1 MKTLTFILCTL
12 ISCLIV
18 HDGMLATQLST
29 IRGTIKDAE
38 TGEPLKFVTIKAI
51 GIDSK
56 ATVTSKQGTY
66 LLRVKEGDY
75 SLTFSMVGYTSAT
88 KNITLTSAG
97 IVIDMQLSQSAFRSA
112 EVIVSAED
120 PGVKLMRSVIQKKQQ
135 WRDSLQQYTYMLY
148 TKFVVSADTL
158 TAGRSSGRNDTSIFS
173 ILESYSKGYFA
184 KPDKFFN
191 EILQKRQTANIPPQA
206 NFVAFGTNI
215 NCYEDVVSI
224 TGEEVYSP
232 FHPNALDYY
241 DFILEGTSSDDG
253 EEIAKIQVKPKT
265 MQRRLFSGVIHIK
278 KQQLSPVFV
287 SLVPNRAV
295 KLPFDAS
302 FIIEQSF
309 QEFESRF
316 ALPVSLRIYS
326 SLSAEILF
334 LFAPRVDI
342 TIETV
347 AYEYAI
353 NQEINPEIFEQR
365 RVEVNEKAQ
374 VFDSTF
380 WNEQVVLPLKLEE
393 EQAYVQIQK
402 SLEDP
407 DSLATSAFNS
417 LLGDVS
423 RFFQQ
428 FQQRPFT
435 GFENILRYNR
445 VHGAYTGIGLQF
457 TQQFNAETGVQVG
470 YGWADKKPYIDLF
483 HRQYL
488 DKSKKHFIEAQAYS
502 TLSRRDNP
510 YVIGVNGI
518 NTLSFLFKND
528 YGDYYY
534 NQGMGLYWEYGWGQ
548 LRFLR
553 REDFIRP
560 SAIRFGIRQEHHEP
574 AFVNTNYAL
583 LARDAVSFRGN
594 PLILTGTY
602 TIVNGEFRYQ
612 FTPVRR
618 ISTGGFIITA
628 NHAIKSVSE
637 VSFSQLGF
645 QSFYRTPTL
654 PLWRLDM
661 RLTGGWSWGDI
672 PPQRFY
678 SLESSIS
685 STAGDGVFRGMN
697 VKEFYGDRF
706 AALSMEHSFGE
717 VIPGVL
723 RIPSIASFGIEF
735 ILTGSIGWTDFSKG
749 AILLQPLPST
759 SQSQDTYYYE
769 TGIALNRILL
779 FFRLDFSARHSQR
792 MQPEY
797 RFTISSA
804 TF

>member
-1 MKTLTFILCTL
+1 
-12 ISCLIV
+12 
-18 HDGMLATQLST
+18 MLATQLST

-353 NQEINPEIFEQR
+353 NQVINPEIFEQR

>member
-1 MKTLTFILCTL
+1 
-12 ISCLIV
+12 
-18 HDGMLATQLST
+18 MLATQLST

-265 MQRRLFSGVIHIK
+265 MQRRLFSGVIHIQ

-353 NQEINPEIFEQR
+353 NQVINPEIFEQR